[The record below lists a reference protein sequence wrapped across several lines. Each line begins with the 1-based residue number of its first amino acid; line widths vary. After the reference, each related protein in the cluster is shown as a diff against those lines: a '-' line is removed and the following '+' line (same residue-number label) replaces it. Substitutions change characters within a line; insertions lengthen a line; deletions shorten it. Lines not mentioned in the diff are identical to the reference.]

1 MVRDRS
7 SVQRREGAVG
17 RIDDDFEGIAD
28 SPGRPPESL

>member
-17 RIDDDFEGIAD
+17 RIDDFEGIAD